1 MATLMTAVKTPATTK
16 PTRRDRARATR
27 LRITKAAYTLFCE
40 RGYAGTTM
48 ADIAEAAG
56 VAVQTV
62 YFTFHTKS
70 ELLSR
75 AYDFAVLGEG
85 EPDGEH
91 LPPENQ
97 AWYAKMTAEPD
108 VTKALRHMVEGV
120 GAILTRATPLDTVVR
135 ASAGSD
141 PDTARVRAFHERWR
155 ADGYR
160 AMLEILCLKSALRG
174 GITPERAT
182 HLLLL
187 HVGMDVYR
195 VLVHDFGWTHDDWVD
210 WTVATVAEQV
220 FAPQREG
227 QRERADRPHRRAVKP
242 PEG

>member
-1 MATLMTAVKTPATTK
+1 MTMTAGNRSIASV

-48 ADIAEAAG
+48 AEIADAAG

-75 AYDFAVLGEG
+75 TYDFAVLGEG
-85 EPDGEH
+85 EPV
-91 LPPENQ
+91 PPEKQ
-97 AWYAKMTAEPD
+97 PWYAKMTAEPD
-108 VTKALRHMVEGV
+108 TTTAIRHMVGGV

-155 ADGYR
+155 AEGYR
-160 AMLEILCLKSALRG
+160 DMLETLGSKSPLRSG
-174 GITPERAT
+174 LTLERAT
-182 HLLLL
+182 ELLLFYL
-187 HVGMDVYR
+187 GMDAYR
-195 VLVHDFGWTHDDWVD
+195 ALVLDFGWTHQEWID
-210 WTVATVAEQV
+210 WTVVTVGEQI
-220 FAPQREG
+220 FAPPRSSTS
-227 QRERADRPHRRAVKP
+227 
-242 PEG
+242 

>member
-1 MATLMTAVKTPATTK
+1 MANVMSAVKTSTAPK
-16 PTRRDRARATR
+16 PTRRERARATR

-48 ADIAEAAG
+48 VDIAEAAG

-62 YFTFHTKS
+62 YFAFHTKS

-75 AYDFAVLGEG
+75 TYDFAVLGED
-85 EPDGEH
+85 EP

-108 VTKALRHMVEGV
+108 LARALRHVVVGV
-120 GAILTRATPLDTVVR
+120 GAILERATPLDTVVR

-155 ADGYR
+155 AEGYR
-160 AMLEILCLKSALRG
+160 AMLEILRAKSALRD

-187 HVGMDVYR
+187 YVGTDMYR
-195 VLVHDFGWTHDDWVD
+195 VLVHDFGWSHEDWID
-210 WTVATVAEQV
+210 WTVVTVAEQV
-220 FAPQREG
+220 FAPPRSTTA
-227 QRERADRPHRRAVKP
+227 RRRPPH
-242 PEG
+242 